1 MATELMLPKRRVK
14 PCSMSAFKEK
24 LKKKEAFYIISFH
37 LFPTFDRL
45 QLSAAIEAPV
55 PALDQLN

>member
-1 MATELMLPKRRVK
+1 MTTDATEESKATFGVSFQRE
-14 PCSMSAFKEK
+14 AG
-24 LKKKEAFYIISFH
+24 KKKGGLYIISFH

-55 PALDQLN
+55 PALDQRN